1 MLLFCGLNRT
11 CNRTGT
17 VRAVGI
23 FLSLTGEGSRQ
34 GEENRLCKSSVQFCR
49 LQKLLDLNFVQLM
62 LQRVFRGLI
71 NILGKDRANYCIK
84 IVL

>member
-17 VRAVGI
+17 VHAVGI
-23 FLSLTGEGSRQ
+23 FLSLTGEGSRK
-34 GEENRLCKSSVQFCR
+34 GEENWLCKSSVQFCR

-62 LQRVFRGLI
+62 LQRVFRGLM